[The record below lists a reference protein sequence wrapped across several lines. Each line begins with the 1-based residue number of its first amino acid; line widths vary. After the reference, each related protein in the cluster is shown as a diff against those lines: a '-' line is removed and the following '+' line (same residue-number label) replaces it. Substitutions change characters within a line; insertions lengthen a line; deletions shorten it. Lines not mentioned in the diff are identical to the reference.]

1 MLWDYVC
8 MAEVTVQLPFEQ
20 AHPLDVAPLLRQLQ
34 QDGAVHRV
42 QTVVGDQAWLVTD
55 YEEVRRLLTDERL
68 GRSHPDPAKAARLGG
83 SVLLGGPM
91 GNYDTEQADNARL
104 RALLQPHFSPKRMR
118 AFRPRVE
125 ELTAALLDDLAAH
138 GSPADLQQALA
149 VPLPVQ
155 VICELLGVPYADRDQ
170 FRAWSE
176 AVGNVNDQAR
186 SEQGLGA
193 LFGYGQE
200 LVARKREQ
208 PGDDFISRLCADG
221 LDDDEIAMLSMG
233 LLFAG
238 HETTV
243 AAIGMGALC
252 LLANPGQH
260 QALVN
265 DPGRIPIA
273 VEEILRAPA
282 RSGGGIPRYARTD
295 LQIGE
300 VTVRAG
306 ELVLLDIRAANH
318 DPAVFP
324 SPGRFD
330 ITRQGL
336 AHLSFGHGA
345 HYCLGAPLA
354 RIELQAVFSQLL
366 ARFPTMR
373 LAVPVEQL
381 RVRSDTVTG
390 GLTKLPVDW

>member
-1 MLWDYVC
+1 
-8 MAEVTVQLPFEQ
+8 
-20 AHPLDVAPLLRQLQ
+20 
-34 QDGAVHRV
+34 
-42 QTVVGDQAWLVTD
+42 
-55 YEEVRRLLTDERL
+55 
-68 GRSHPDPAKAARLGG
+68 
-83 SVLLGGPM
+83 
-91 GNYDTEQADNARL
+91 
-104 RALLQPHFSPKRMR
+104 MR

-155 VICELLGVPYADRDQ
+155 VICELLGVPYGDRDQ

-176 AVGNVNDQAR
+176 AVGNVRDQAR
-186 SEQGLGA
+186 SEQGLGQ
-193 LFGYGQE
+193 LFGYGQQ

-221 LDDDEIAMLSMG
+221 LDDDEIVMLSMT

-238 HETTV
+238 HVTTV

-260 QALVN
+260 QALVD
-265 DPGRIPIA
+265 DPDRIPIA
-273 VEEILRAPA
+273 VEELLRAPG

-306 ELVLLDIRAANH
+306 ELVLLDNRAANH

-330 ITRQGL
+330 ITREGL
-336 AHLSFGHGA
+336 AHLTFGHGA

-354 RIELQAVFSQLL
+354 RVELQAVFAQLL
-366 ARFPTMR
+366 ARFPTVR
-373 LAVPVEQL
+373 LAVPVGQL

-390 GLTKLPVDW
+390 GLTTLPVEW

>member
-1 MLWDYVC
+1 M
-8 MAEVTVQLPFEQ
+8 TVQLPFEQ
-20 AHPLDVAPLLRQLQ
+20 DHPLDVAPLLRQLQ
-34 QDGAVHRV
+34 QDGVVHRV
-42 QTVVGDQAWLVTD
+42 RTEVGDQAWLVTG
-55 YEEVRRLLTDERL
+55 YEEVRRLLADERL
-68 GRSHPDPAKAARLGG
+68 GRSHPDPAQAARIGESALF
-83 SVLLGGPM
+83 GGPM

-104 RALLQPHFSPKRMR
+104 RSLLQPHFSPKRMR

-125 ELTAALLDDLAAH
+125 ALTAGLLSDLAEH
-138 GSPADLQQALA
+138 GPPADLHQMLAL
-149 VPLPVQ
+149 PLPIQ

-176 AVGNVNDQAR
+176 AVGDVRDRAR
-186 SEQGLGA
+186 SEQGLGE
-193 LFGYGQE
+193 LFGYGLQ

-208 PGDDFISRLCADG
+208 PDDDFISRLCADG
-221 LDDDEIAMLSMG
+221 LGDDEIAMLSMG

-252 LLANPGQH
+252 LLANPGQQ

-265 DPGRIPIA
+265 DPGQITGA
-273 VEEILRAPA
+273 VEELLRAPG

-306 ELVLLDIRAANH
+306 ELVLLDIRTASH

-324 SPGRFD
+324 RPGRVD
-330 ITRQGL
+330 VTRQGP
-336 AHLSFGHGA
+336 AHLSFGNGA

-354 RIELQAVFSQLL
+354 RIELQAVFGQLL
-366 ARFPTMR
+366 ARFPKMR
-373 LAVPVEQL
+373 LAVPVERL
-381 RVRSDTVTG
+381 RVRSGTLTG
-390 GLTKLPVDW
+390 GLTELPVEW

>member
-1 MLWDYVC
+1 M
-8 MAEVTVQLPFEQ
+8 TVQLPFEQ

-34 QDGAVHRV
+34 QDGVVHRV
-42 QTVVGDQAWLVTD
+42 RTTVGDQAWLVTG
-55 YEEVRRLLTDERL
+55 YEEVRRLLADERL
-68 GRSHPDPAKAARLGG
+68 GRSHPDPAKAARLGE
-83 SVLLGGPM
+83 SALFGGPM
-91 GNYDTEQADNARL
+91 GSYDTEQADNARL
-104 RALLQPHFSPKRMR
+104 RSLLQPHFSPRRMR
-118 AFRPRVE
+118 ALRPRVE
-125 ELTAALLDDLAAH
+125 ELTAGLLNDLAEH
-138 GSPADLQQALA
+138 GPPADLHQALA
-149 VPLPVQ
+149 LPLPVQ
-155 VICELLGVPYADRDQ
+155 VICELIGVPYADRDQ

-176 AVGNVNDQAR
+176 AVGDVRDRAR
-186 SEQGLGA
+186 SEQGLGE
-193 LFGYGQE
+193 LFGYGRQ
-200 LVARKREQ
+200 LVARKRKQ
-208 PGDDFISRLCADG
+208 PGEDFISRLCADDLG
-221 LDDDEIAMLSMG
+221 DDEIAMLSMA

-252 LLANPGQH
+252 LLANPGQQ
-260 QALVN
+260 QALIN
-265 DPGRIPIA
+265 DPGRITTA
-273 VEEILRAPA
+273 VEEMLRAPG

-306 ELVLLDIRAANH
+306 DLVLLDNRAAGH

-324 SPGRFD
+324 SPDRFD
-330 ITRQGL
+330 ITRQGP

-366 ARFPTMR
+366 ARFPEMR

-381 RVRSDTVTG
+381 RVRSGTLTG
-390 GLTKLPVDW
+390 GLTNLPVKW

>member
-1 MLWDYVC
+1 M
-8 MAEVTVQLPFEQ
+8 
-20 AHPLDVAPLLRQLQ
+20 
-34 QDGAVHRV
+34 
-42 QTVVGDQAWLVTD
+42 
-55 YEEVRRLLTDERL
+55 
-68 GRSHPDPAKAARLGG
+68 
-83 SVLLGGPM
+83 
-91 GNYDTEQADNARL
+91 
-104 RALLQPHFSPKRMR
+104 
-118 AFRPRVE
+118 
-125 ELTAALLDDLAAH
+125 
-138 GSPADLQQALA
+138 
-149 VPLPVQ
+149 PLPVQ
-155 VICELLGVPYADRDQ
+155 VICELLGVPYADRVQ

-176 AVGNVNDQAR
+176 AVGNVRDQAR
-186 SEQGLGA
+186 SEQGLGE
-193 LFGYGQE
+193 LFGYGQQ

-221 LDDDEIAMLSMG
+221 LDDDEIVMLSMT

-260 QALVN
+260 QALVD
-265 DPGRIPIA
+265 DPDRIPIA
-273 VEEILRAPA
+273 VEELLRAPG

-306 ELVLLDIRAANH
+306 ELVLLDNRAANH

-330 ITRQGL
+330 ISRQGL

-354 RIELQAVFSQLL
+354 RVELQAVFSQLL
-366 ARFPTMR
+366 ASFPAMR

-381 RVRSDTVTG
+381 RVRSDAVTG
-390 GLTKLPVDW
+390 GLTGLPVEW

>member
-1 MLWDYVC
+1 M
-8 MAEVTVQLPFEQ
+8 TVQLPFEQ
-20 AHPLDVAPLLRQLQ
+20 AHPLHIAPLLRQLQ
-34 QDGAVHRV
+34 QDGVIHPVR
-42 QTVVGDQAWLVTD
+42 TTVGDQAWLVTG
-55 YEEVRRLLTDERL
+55 YEEARRLLTDERL
-68 GRSHPDPAKAARLGG
+68 GRSHPDPAEAARLGE
-83 SVLLGGPM
+83 SVLFGGPM
-91 GNYDTEQADNARL
+91 GSYDTEQADNARL
-104 RALLQPHFSPKRMR
+104 RALLQPHFSPRRMR

-125 ELTAALLDDLAAH
+125 ELTAGLLNDLAER
-138 GSPADLQQALA
+138 GPPADLHQALA
-149 VPLPVQ
+149 LPLPVQ

-176 AVGNVNDQAR
+176 AVGDVRDRAR
-186 SEQGLGA
+186 SGQGLGE
-193 LFGYGQE
+193 LFGYGRQ
-200 LVARKREQ
+200 LVARKRKQ
-208 PGDDFISRLCADG
+208 PGDDFISRLCADDLG
-221 LDDDEIAMLSMG
+221 DDEIAMLSMA

-252 LLANPGQH
+252 LLANPGQQ
-260 QALVN
+260 QALIN
-265 DPGRIPIA
+265 DPGRITSA
-273 VEEILRAPA
+273 VEEILRAPG

-306 ELVLLDIRAANH
+306 ELVLLDNRAANH

-324 SPGRFD
+324 SPDRFD
-330 ITRQGL
+330 ITRQGP

-366 ARFPTMR
+366 ARFPGMR
-373 LAVPVEQL
+373 LAVPVEEL
-381 RVRSDTVTG
+381 RVRSDTLTG
-390 GLTKLPVDW
+390 GLTKLPVEW